1 MIRLSKKKI
10 LIIKEYSINKRV
22 NFLNTYLCYCMLAT
36 AYIKIFYL
44 VPSIALIVY
53 TLCRDSDPCALLA
66 VAPSVRMKSPPF
78 CQIYVGVEIG
88 DYFVTEVLC
97 SLMGFYVMVEFY
109 FVAMIM
115 YKEKHLSI
123 PELYYIA
130 QNNNSKSKQV
140 QKFENM
146 ITCVYATYKL
156 LYGILFFIPLSAAFV
171 FRILDQF
178 YVINDQQVLSTFEY
192 HFSKMM
198 ICSTIWQTFS
208 SVCLYL

>member
-10 LIIKEYSINKRV
+10 SIIREYSINKQV
-22 NFLNTYLCYCMLAT
+22 NFLNTYLCYCMLVT

-44 VPSIALIVY
+44 VPSIALIGY

-66 VAPSVRMKSPPF
+66 VAPRVRMELPPF
-78 CQIYVGVEIG
+78 CQIYVGVEIA
-88 DYFVTEVLC
+88 DYFVTEFLC

-109 FVAMIM
+109 FVTMIM

-130 QNNNSKSKQV
+130 QNNNSKNKQV
-140 QKFENM
+140 QKFENL

-156 LYGILFFIPLSAAFV
+156 LYGILFFIPLSSAFV
-171 FRILDQF
+171 FKILDQF

-198 ICSTIWQTFS
+198 ICSTIW
-208 SVCLYL
+208 